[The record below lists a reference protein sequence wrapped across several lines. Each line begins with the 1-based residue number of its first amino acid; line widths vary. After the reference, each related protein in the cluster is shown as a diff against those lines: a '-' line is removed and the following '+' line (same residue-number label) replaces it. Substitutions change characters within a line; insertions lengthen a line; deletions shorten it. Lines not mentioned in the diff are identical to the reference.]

1 MGTQIGV
8 AADGEVLWANEGRSE
23 TTAQRAGAAGFR
35 DLRTL
40 AELIARSDVVISL
53 CPPAI
58 AEEVASQVV
67 ETGFR
72 GLYLEANAV
81 APARAERIAALLGER
96 GARLVDGAVIAR
108 RGLNLYLSGETE
120 DVEEVAAIFADS
132 DVRAIPL
139 AGGAGAASALKMAF
153 GGWNKIG
160 IALEAQAYAIARA
173 YGVEQALGEEGV
185 ESERVVHAGQKAWR
199 WAPEMEEVAETCAT
213 LGVPDGMGRGAA
225 ALYARWA
232 DHRDQPIDLDRLLD
246 EVAPADD
253 GRSWRKA
260 IPESPSNKHRSN

>member
-1 MGTQIGV
+1 VG
-8 AADGEVLWANEGRSE
+8 
-23 TTAQRAGAAGFR
+23 
-35 DLRTL
+35 
-40 AELIARSDVVISL
+40 
-53 CPPAI
+53 
-58 AEEVASQVV
+58 
-67 ETGFR
+67 TGFR

-199 WAPEMEEVAETCAT
+199 WAPEMEEVAED
-213 LGVPDGMGRGAA
+213 LRDPRGARRNGPRRGSP
-225 ALYARWA
+225 LR
-232 DHRDQPIDLDRLLD
+232 PL
-246 EVAPADD
+246 
-253 GRSWRKA
+253 GRSSR
-260 IPESPSNKHRSN
+260 PTDRPRSAPRRGRTR